1 VHVLESAPSKFR
13 QELYKA
19 SGDAGKAKD
28 NAEWEFAGLVNHTL
42 TLQKAKE
49 VSEGMEAALATMRS
63 NMASMEQ
70 DLQARR

>member
-1 VHVLESAPSKFR
+1 MHLLESTPSKFR
-13 QELYKA
+13 QELYQA
-19 SGDAGKAKD
+19 SGDAGKAK
-28 NAEWEFAGLVNHTL
+28 EWEFAGLVNHNL

-49 VSEGMEAALATMRS
+49 VSEGMEAALATMRN

>member
-13 QELYKA
+13 QELYQV
-19 SGDAGKAKD
+19 SGKAKD
-28 NAEWEFAGLVNHTL
+28 QVEWGFAGLVNHTL

-49 VSEGMEAALATMRS
+49 VSDGMEAALAVMRS